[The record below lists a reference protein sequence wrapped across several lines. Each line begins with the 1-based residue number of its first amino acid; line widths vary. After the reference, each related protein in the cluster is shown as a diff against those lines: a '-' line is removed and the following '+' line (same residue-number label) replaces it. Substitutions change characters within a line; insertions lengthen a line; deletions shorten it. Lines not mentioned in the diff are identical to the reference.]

1 MWANHLTRA
10 LHHRPVAIHRR
21 EEVMEYQDVVTPAAR
36 PSMLA
41 WILFGLTLVSAA
53 GIVLIEEQKLEA
65 ASTRAAAAAKAEE
78 KARGE
83 LTDAA
88 NAKRALE
95 TRVQELQAENGR
107 LTVKVAAGARV
118 DAPAKTLARAAKKH
132 RKHHKRA

>member
-1 MWANHLTRA
+1 
-10 LHHRPVAIHRR
+10 LHHRRVAIHRR
-21 EEVMEYQDVVTPAAR
+21 EEVMEYQDVITTPDSR

-41 WILFGLTLVSAA
+41 WILFGLTLVSAV
-53 GIVLIEEQKLEA
+53 GVVLIEEQKLDA
-65 ASTRAAAAAKAEE
+65 ASSRAAAAARAEE
-78 KARGE
+78 KARGQ

-107 LTVKVAAGARV
+107 LTVKVAAAGRV
-118 DAPAKTLARAAKKH
+118 DAPAKTVARAAKKH

>member
-1 MWANHLTRA
+1 
-10 LHHRPVAIHRR
+10 LHHRRVAIHRR
-21 EEVMEYQDVVTPAAR
+21 EEVVMEYQEVITPAAR

-41 WILFGLTLVSAA
+41 WILFGLTLISAA
-53 GIVLIEEQKLEA
+53 GVVLIEEQKLDA
-65 ASTRAAAAAKAEE
+65 ASSRAAAAAKAEE

-88 NAKRALE
+88 NAKRTLE

-107 LTVKVAAGARV
+107 LTVKVAAAARV
-118 DAPAKTLARAAKKH
+118 DAPAKTVARAAKKH

>member
-1 MWANHLTRA
+1 
-10 LHHRPVAIHRR
+10 
-21 EEVMEYQDVVTPAAR
+21 MEYQDVVTPAAR

-41 WILFGLTLVSAA
+41 WILFGLTLVSAV
-53 GIVLIEEQKLEA
+53 GVVLIEEQKLDA
-65 ASTRAAAAAKAEE
+65 ASSRAAAAAKAEE

-83 LTDAA
+83 VTDAA

-107 LTVKVAAGARV
+107 LAVKVAAAGRV
-118 DAPAKTLARAAKKH
+118 DPAPATHARAGKKH

>member
-1 MWANHLTRA
+1 
-10 LHHRPVAIHRR
+10 
-21 EEVMEYQDVVTPAAR
+21 MEYQDVVTPAAR

-41 WILFGLTLVSAA
+41 WILFGLTLVSAV
-53 GIVLIEEQKLEA
+53 GVVLIEEQKLDA
-65 ASTRAAAAAKAEE
+65 ASSRAAAAARAEE

-107 LTVKVAAGARV
+107 LTVKVAARV
-118 DAPAKTLARAAKKH
+118 DAPVKTLARAAKKH